1 MKVLMVNK
9 FLHPAGGAETYTF
22 KVGEYLKR
30 QGCQVEYFGMD
41 HKENVVGNRWG
52 LYGDPVDF
60 HKKGIFANLVNPFKI
75 VSSPDAREKVK
86 RILEEFQPDIMHL
99 NNFNYQLTPSI
110 LEGAEEYRKNKKEKL
125 RIVYT
130 AHDPQLV
137 CPNHYLYQPGTGQVC
152 ESCLGGSYMPCI
164 RSRCI
169 HGSFARSCLG
179 ALEAW
184 YWKRR
189 KIYGGLDVIICPSE
203 FIKGR
208 LDTDPLLAPKT
219 RVLPNFVRPVTGKKK
234 GKGSYILYFG
244 RYSRE
249 KGILTLLE
257 ACRELP
263 DIPFVFAGGGPLEDR
278 IQETENIKNAGF
290 LKDRELD
297 QMISGAR
304 FTVCPSECNENCP
317 FSVME
322 SIMNGTPVL
331 GAIRGGVPEL
341 IRPGKTGW
349 LFPSGDRENLKN
361 MIRKI
366 WDSCEPEI
374 FSESCAEVQF
384 DTIEEYGK
392 KLMEVYKGH

>member
-1 MKVLMVNK
+1 MVNK

-41 HKENVVGNRWG
+41 HKENVVGNRWS

-152 ESCLGGSYMPCI
+152 E
-164 RSRCI
+164 
-169 HGSFARSCLG
+169 SCLG

-366 WDSCEPEI
+366 WDSREPEI

>member
-1 MKVLMVNK
+1 MVNK

-41 HKENVVGNRWG
+41 HKENVVGNRWS

-152 ESCLGGSYMPCI
+152 E
-164 RSRCI
+164 
-169 HGSFARSCLG
+169 SCLG

>member
-1 MKVLMVNK
+1 M
-9 FLHPAGGAETYTF
+9 
-22 KVGEYLKR
+22 
-30 QGCQVEYFGMD
+30 
-41 HKENVVGNRWG
+41 
-52 LYGDPVDF
+52 
-60 HKKGIFANLVNPFKI
+60 
-75 VSSPDAREKVK
+75 
-86 RILEEFQPDIMHL
+86 
-99 NNFNYQLTPSI
+99 
-110 LEGAEEYRKNKKEKL
+110 
-125 RIVYT
+125 
-130 AHDPQLV
+130 
-137 CPNHYLYQPGTGQVC
+137 
-152 ESCLGGSYMPCI
+152 
-164 RSRCI
+164 
-169 HGSFARSCLG
+169 
-179 ALEAW
+179 EAW

-189 KIYGGLDVIICPSE
+189 KIYGSLDVIVCPSE
-203 FIKGR
+203 FIKSR

-219 RVLPNFVRPVTGKKK
+219 RVLPNFVRPVAGEKKT
-234 GKGSYILYFG
+234 KGSYILYLG

-278 IQETENIKNAGF
+278 LRETENVKNAGF
-290 LKDRELD
+290 LKEQELD
-297 QMISGAR
+297 QMIRGAR

-349 LFPSGDRENLKN
+349 LFPSGDKETLKN

-366 WDSCEPEI
+366 WDSSEPE
-374 FSESCAEVQF
+374 SLSRSCGDVHF

-392 KLMEVYKGH
+392 KLIELYKGH

>member
-1 MKVLMVNK
+1 MVNK

-152 ESCLGGSYMPCI
+152 E
-164 RSRCI
+164 
-169 HGSFARSCLG
+169 SCLG

>member
-1 MKVLMVNK
+1 MVNK

-179 ALEAW
+179 AFEAW